1 MFSLLFQ
8 FIHYLPAAVCLFWM
22 AFLSLGSPRGEVYQ
36 LMMLQLANL
45 VVFHLFP
52 STAISYLV
60 APSILP
66 LSMMFLERL
75 RTHRPPRY
83 NALLW
88 IIIPVTNEDIAGITK
103 VGECQLSDFFPWFM
117 SEIKSLYIIPDD
129 PRVTTNAVKIYLY
142 THTRFSTES
151 NKGLRRTYFQ
161 GFNQASTF
169 KTEDYSII
177 PPMTDFRRTI
187 WWQPNIITDAQGKAK
202 VEFFNNS
209 TCEEMYISVEGMTPE
224 GKVLV
229 ND

>member
-1 MFSLLFQ
+1 MFENLECKD
-8 FIHYLPAAVCLFWM
+8 LPKDSKSGWM
-22 AFLSLGSPRGEVYQ
+22 AYGSRPIYWIVDNGQRSI
-36 LMMLQLANL
+36 
-45 VVFHLFP
+45 VFGR
-52 STAISYLV
+52 V
-60 APSILP
+60 A
-66 LSMMFLERL
+66 ED
-75 RTHRPPRY
+75 
-83 NALLW
+83 
-88 IIIPVTNEDIAGITK
+88 PVTNEDIAGITK
-103 VGECQLSDFFPWFM
+103 VGECQLSEFFPWFM

-187 WWQPNIITDAQGKAK
+187 WWQPDIITDAQGKAK

-209 TCEEMYISVEGMTPE
+209 TCEEMYISVEGMTPD

-229 ND
+229 NE